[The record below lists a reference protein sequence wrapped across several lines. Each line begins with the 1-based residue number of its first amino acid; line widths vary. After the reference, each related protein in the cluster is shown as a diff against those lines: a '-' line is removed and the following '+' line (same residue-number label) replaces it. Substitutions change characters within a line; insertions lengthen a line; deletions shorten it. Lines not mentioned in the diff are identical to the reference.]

1 MARTLARTFALGCS
15 GLVETAGNREVPRWK
30 IAPLSNCKMPV
41 RAHGAVEMKQ
51 ELSWLLS
58 WNFPG
63 FEQQQPILD
72 PGFEPCLSL
81 HFTVNGKKFPVEER
95 KVYIVLMKS

>member
-1 MARTLARTFALGCS
+1 
-15 GLVETAGNREVPRWK
+15 VDTAGNREVPRWK
-30 IAPLSNCKMPV
+30 IAPFSDCKMPV
-41 RAHGAVEMKQ
+41 QAHGAVEMKQ
-51 ELSWLLS
+51 ELSWLLFWLPS

-81 HFTVNGKKFPVEER
+81 HFTVHGKKFPVEKR
-95 KVYIVLMKS
+95 KVYIVLVKS